1 LALDD
6 AEWIPAF
13 AGMTQYIFA
22 RERNI
27 FMSELTDAI
36 AMAPHLNDW
45 RSRYHGNALAVV
57 KPNSTEQVAAIVK
70 LCAETRTAIVPQGGN
85 TSLCGASV
93 PSEKSN
99 AIVLSLTRLNKV
111 RGVDLDNN
119 TITIEAGCL
128 LAQLQQIAQDHDRL
142 FPLSLAAE
150 GSCTIGGNLSTNAG
164 GTAVLRYGNTREL
177 TLGLEVVLPSGEVW
191 SALRGLRKDNT
202 GYDLKQ
208 LFIGAEGTLGVITAA
223 VLKLYPRPKS
233 NATAFVGV
241 TSPSQALK
249 LFNQLRANCAER
261 LTGFEL
267 ISRLCLDFVLRHIP
281 NTSDPL
287 TTPYPWYVLVE
298 LSESAASLNA
308 GDMLEQELGIALE
321 QSAAVDAVV
330 AKSTAQSLAL
340 WALRENIAESQR
352 FEGASIKHD
361 VSVPISS
368 VPEFV
373 TRASAA
379 LEAAFHGVRI
389 VAFGHMGDGN
399 LHYNVSRPLDQSDAD
414 FFAQSHAVNE
424 IVHDLVHSMNG
435 SISAEHGLGQLKRD
449 EIKRYKSKVEL
460 DLKRSVKLAWDP
472 LGIMNPGKVI

>member
-1 LALDD
+1 
-6 AEWIPAF
+6 
-13 AGMTQYIFA
+13 
-22 RERNI
+22 
-27 FMSELTDAI
+27 MSERLLEKLTTIVGVNAIITDAD
-36 AMAPHLNDW
+36 ALAPHLTDW
-45 RSRYHGNALAVV
+45 RGRYRGDALAVV

-70 LCAETRTAIVPQGGN
+70 LCAESGTAIVPQGGN

-99 AIVLSLTRLNKV
+99 AIVLNLTRMNKI
-111 RGVDLDNN
+111 RAIDLDNN
-119 TITIEAGCL
+119 TITVEAGCV
-128 LAQLQQIAQDHDRL
+128 LAQLQQIAHDHQKL

-191 SALRGLRKDNT
+191 SGLRGLRKDNT

-208 LFIGAEGTLGVITAA
+208 LFIGAEGTLGIITAA
-223 VLKLYPRPKS
+223 VMKLFPQPKS
-233 NATAFVGV
+233 NATAFVGL
-241 TSPSQALK
+241 TSPSQALT

-267 ISRLCLDFVLRHIP
+267 ISRVCLDFVLRHIP
-281 NTSDPL
+281 NTVDPL
-287 TTPYPWYVLVE
+287 ATPYPWYVLVE

-308 GDMLEQELGIALE
+308 GDMLEQELGVALE
-321 QSAAVDAVV
+321 QSAAVDAVA
-330 AKSTAQSLAL
+330 AKSTAQGRAL
-340 WALRENIAESQR
+340 WALRENISEAQR
-352 FEGASIKHD
+352 CEGASIKHD
-361 VSVPISS
+361 ISVPISA

-379 LEAAFHGVRI
+379 LEAAFHGIRI

-399 LHYNVSRPLDQSDAD
+399 LHFNVSRPLAQSDTE
-414 FFAQSHAVNE
+414 FFAQAHRINE
-424 IVHDLVHSMNG
+424 IVHDLVHAMNG
-435 SISAEHGLGQLKRD
+435 SISAEHGLGQLKRE
-449 EIKRYKSKVEL
+449 EIIRYKSKLEL
-460 DLKRSVKLAWDP
+460 DLMRAVKRAWDP

>member
-1 LALDD
+1 
-6 AEWIPAF
+6 
-13 AGMTQYIFA
+13 
-22 RERNI
+22 
-27 FMSELTDAI
+27 MSENLLEKLTTIVGPQAI
-36 AMAPHLNDW
+36 LTQPEAMAPHLNDW
-45 RSRYHGNALAVV
+45 RGRYHGDALAVV
-57 KPNSTEQVAAIVK
+57 KPNSTEQVAATVK
-70 LCAETRTAIVPQGGN
+70 LCAATRTAIVPQGGN

-99 AIVLSLTRLNKV
+99 AIVLNLTRMNQV
-111 RGVDLDNN
+111 RSIDLDNN
-119 TITIEAGCL
+119 TIAVEAGCV
-128 LAQLQQIAQDHDRL
+128 LAQLQKIARENDRL

-177 TLGLEVVLPSGEVW
+177 TLGLEVVLPDGEVW
-191 SALRGLRKDNT
+191 SGLRGLRKDNT

-208 LFIGAEGTLGVITAA
+208 LFIGAEGTLGTITAA
-223 VLKLYPRPKS
+223 VLKLFPQPKS

-241 TSPSQALK
+241 TSPSQALQ

-267 ISRLCLDFVLRHIP
+267 ISRPCLDFVLRHVP
-281 NTSDPL
+281 NTLDPL
-287 TTPYPWYVLVE
+287 TTPFPWYVLIE
-298 LSESAASLNA
+298 LSESAVSLNA
-308 GDMLEQELGIALE
+308 SDMLEQELGFALE
-321 QSAAVDAVV
+321 KSVAVDAVV
-330 AKSTAQSLAL
+330 AKSTAQSQAL
-340 WALRENIAESQR
+340 WALRENISEAQR

-361 VSVPISS
+361 ISVPISS

-379 LEAAFHGVRI
+379 LEAAFQGIRI

-399 LHYNVSRPLDQSDAD
+399 LHFNVSRPLAQSDAD
-414 FFAQSHAVNE
+414 FFAQSHHINE
-424 IVHDLVHSMNG
+424 TVHDLVHSMNG

-449 EIKRYKSKVEL
+449 EITRYKSKLEL
-460 DLKRSVKLAWDP
+460 DLMRTVKRAWDP